1 MDALQYIFY
10 LLLTLGILVT
20 VHEYGHY
27 VVARASGVRILR
39 FSVGFGRALY
49 TWTDRRGTAFTVAA
63 IPLGGY
69 LRMLESGDEGA
80 RPEDVAFDRLSPW
93 WRIAIAVAGPA
104 ANFLLAFLVYAFI
117 ALMGVTSFLPVV
129 GEVAPESPAYR
140 AGMSAGEEIV
150 RVDGR
155 ATPQWMDVGMGLAAR
170 LGDTGDIRIDARWPG
185 AQAVRSYAIP
195 VQRWHEGEEEPHL
208 LDSLGLSA
216 SLPALVGAVYDG
228 SAAQDAGL
236 ETWDRIVAVNGAPV
250 AGWSEWVDVVR
261 AAPGEALSM
270 RVTRDGREAEL
281 TLVPEATEAVDGT
294 RIGFAGV
301 AAPARTIRSG
311 PLGALAAG
319 ARETWANTVLTLG
332 LFKKMVAGLVSP
344 KNLSGPIMIAKVAKD
359 SADTGWRSFLGILA
373 LLSISLG
380 VVNLLPIPILD
391 GGHILFATAELAT
404 RRPISARVQA
414 VGLRMGL
421 FVVACMMMLA
431 IYNDV
436 SRFL

>member
-39 FSVGFGRALY
+39 FSVGFGRALC
-49 TWTDRRGTAFTVAA
+49 TWTDRRGTAFTIAA

-69 LRMLESGDEGA
+69 LRMLESSDKEA
-80 RPEDVAFDRLSPW
+80 QPQDLAFDRLSPW

-117 ALMGVTSFLPVV
+117 AFMGVTSLLPVA
-129 GEVAPESPAYR
+129 GSVAPGSPAHA
-140 AGMSAGEEIV
+140 AGMRAGEEIV

-155 ATPQWMDVGMGLAAR
+155 VTLQWMDVGMGLAAR

-185 AQAVRSYAIP
+185 AEASRSYAIP
-195 VQRWHEGEEEPHL
+195 VWRWHEGEEEPDL
-208 LDSLGLSA
+208 LGSLGLSA
-216 SLPALVGAVYDG
+216 SPPALVGGVFDG
-228 SAAQDAGL
+228 SAAQNAGL
-236 ETWDRIVAVNGAPV
+236 ERWDRIVAVNGAPL
-250 AGWSEWVDVVR
+250 AGWSEWVDAVR
-261 AAPGEALSM
+261 AAPGEALNV
-270 RVTRDGREAEL
+270 RVARDGRESEL
-281 TLVPEATEAVDGT
+281 TLVPEAAEAADGA

-301 AAPARTIRSG
+301 AAPTRAIRSG

-319 ARETWANTVLTLG
+319 ARETAANTLLTLG

-391 GGHILFATAELAT
+391 GGHILFAATELAT
-404 RRPISARVQA
+404 RRPVSARVQA
-414 VGLRMGL
+414 LGLRMGL
-421 FVVACMMMLA
+421 VVVAGLMLLA